1 MNAFSARSAAS
12 PTGRRPSSA
21 APSGGQPAAA
31 GDTAART
38 KMGTV
43 DPATLSPAQLSAL
56 RLFCSARMV
65 RVPGGWRGAG
75 THKVSLQ
82 LARSLAQLGLVRGEN
97 SHGQSVL
104 VATGSGRMTRDVADQ
119 RRDAARRRDTLDR
132 LARMEAGRG

>member
-1 MNAFSARSAAS
+1 MNAHSARSAAS

-21 APSGGQPAAA
+21 APK
-31 GDTAART
+31 TI
-38 KMGTV
+38 GTV
-43 DPATLSPAQLSAL
+43 DPATLTAAQLSAL

-75 THKVSLQ
+75 THKVSLPI
-82 LARSLAQLGLVRGEN
+82 ARSLAQLGLVRAEN

-132 LARMEAGRG
+132 LARMEDARG